1 MKGHYR
7 DKINSIV
14 NAVAV
19 IDRDYTI
26 IGTNREFEQLSG
38 YKKEELEGKI
48 SLTSFVRT
56 VDIEDCL
63 KTSHR
68 SERQSKEPREECELQ
83 FTTREGK
90 KVSSL
95 MRMNLIRGTV
105 FGIVSFIDVNA
116 FIKKEELVEY
126 RLKLEK
132 LIADIS
138 QKFINASRRELN
150 EAIDY
155 SLMTVGSFMNVDRSY
170 LFQFS
175 EDGLTMTNTHEW
187 CAPGVTP
194 QIELLKD
201 LSVEIFTWIIQEL
214 KEGHNV
220 NIASLEDL
228 PPEAAPEKEIL
239 AAQEIQSL
247 AIVPLIHTG
256 LLKGYMGF
264 DSTKKKVLW
273 KDENFFLLRTIGDTI
288 ISGIMQQRLH
298 RQVFYSQKMEAVG
311 RLAGGI
317 AHDFNNILTTIR
329 GHIQLLPYTDTI
341 SEEGANIINT
351 ITEATNSGA
360 DLTRRLLAISNNQ
373 TIALEPVNLH
383 SIIENSKNIFS
394 RVIPDT
400 ITLHTRLEAENDII
414 QAMPSQIEQ
423 IILNLVINSADAMPN
438 GGTLLIKTREIK
450 PSETVIVQESNLP
463 RGNYIQLQVSDSGH
477 GMDEQT
483 MEKAMEPFFTTK
495 EDGKGSGM
503 GLSTVYAIVE
513 QYGGLIQIDS
523 APKKGTSIDIYLP
536 QLPSSEG

>member
-1 MKGHYR
+1 MKDHHR
-7 DKINSIV
+7 TIVSSFV
-14 NAVAV
+14 NAVVV

-63 KTSHR
+63 KIRHR
-68 SERQSKEPREECELQ
+68 SEKQSKNPQEECELQ

-90 KVSSL
+90 KLSSL
-95 MRMNLIRGTV
+95 MRVDLISGTI
-105 FGIVSFIDVNA
+105 FSIVSFVDVNA
-116 FIKKEELVEY
+116 FIKKEELIEY

-214 KEGHNV
+214 KEGHNI
-220 NIASLEDL
+220 NI

-239 AAQEIQSL
+239 AVQEIQSL
-247 AIVPLIHTG
+247 AIVPLIHAG

-273 KDENFFLLRTIGDTI
+273 KDEDFFLLRTIGDTI
-288 ISGIMQQRLH
+288 IRGIMQQRLE
-298 RQVFYSQKMEAVG
+298 RQVFYSQKMEAIG

-329 GHIQLLPYTDTI
+329 GHVQLLAYTDTI
-341 SEEGANIINT
+341 SEEGTDIINT

-373 TIALEPVNLH
+373 TIALETVRLH
-383 SIIENSKNIFS
+383 AIIEKARNIFA
-394 RVIPDT
+394 RLIPDT
-400 ITLHTRLEAENDII
+400 ITLHTHLEAKNDRIR
-414 QAMPSQIEQ
+414 AMPSQIEQ
-423 IILNLVINSADAMPN
+423 IILNLVINSADAMPD

-463 RGNYIQLQVSDSGH
+463 RGAYIQLQVSDTGH

-495 EDGKGSGM
+495 EAGKGSGM

-513 QYGGLIQIDS
+513 QYGGLLQIDS

-536 QLPSSEG
+536 QIPSSEG